1 MAATQV
7 PIAQTASP
15 GRGAFLGTL
24 GSLMHVILVSAF
36 LMFTKKA
43 LQPSGSKC
51 SDCLWARLL
60 STRGNPPSSS
70 SSSSPYLAHEGHRA
84 RPRQQPGVLFL
95 RPNRYHRLWRSSN
108 RSTNDPKGCCGTM
121 VSVRWKAIER
131 KTLLGCDYL
140 VSVFLSLSSLA
151 PAKLSLLSVLPW
163 PSIEECPH
171 LTNAHW
177 ILVRFLLVRRWAHDS
192 GPKIAMCAYGFW
204 P

>member
-1 MAATQV
+1 MNKVAHYKCSHLCHGSHTSANCTNS
-7 PIAQTASP
+7 ITRKRFFP
-15 GRGAFLGTL
+15 GKTGFPNACYL
-24 GSLMHVILVSAF
+24 SEF

-43 LQPSGSKC
+43 SQPSGSKY

-95 RPNRYHRLWRSSN
+95 RPSCYYQLWRSSN
-108 RSTNDPKGCCGTM
+108 RSTIDAKGCGGTM
-121 VSVRWKAIER
+121 VSVRWRAIER

-151 PAKLSLLSVLPW
+151 PAKLSLLSVL
-163 PSIEECPH
+163 S
-171 LTNAHW
+171 
-177 ILVRFLLVRRWAHDS
+177 
-192 GPKIAMCAYGFW
+192 
-204 P
+204 